1 MSTFYTVHFA
11 VIALLILVIFYN
23 LFRAATRKEI
33 NSFGLGWAD
42 KASSPGLFVAYIVLN
57 LAILA
62 MLLCWIYGDYVRL
75 FGRIPGFD
83 PEGLIGRLK
92 ARLF

>member
-1 MSTFYTVHFA
+1 MSTFYTLHFA
-11 VIALLILVIFYN
+11 VIAVVVPVILYN

-57 LAILA
+57 LIFLA
-62 MLLCWIYGDYVRL
+62 MLLCWLYGDYVRL

-83 PEGLIGRLK
+83 PQGLIDRFR
-92 ARLF
+92 ARRS